1 MQNLGMDC
9 GRPPLRWMVL
19 EARAFGLRTKPFER
33 ELTRHEQI
41 NVSESLSPS
50 WWLLELYPWYRLT
63 YTSPNDGKGTT
74 HM

>member
-19 EARAFGLRTKPFER
+19 EARAFGLRTKPFEH

-41 NVSESLSPS
+41 NVSEFLSPS
-50 WWLLELYPWYRLT
+50 WWLLELWYFHRLT
-63 YTSPNDGKGTT
+63 YTRRNDGKKMT
-74 HM
+74 HW